1 MALDK
6 LVDSSQLNACCTAEA
21 NAIRAKTGSAAS
33 IAFDWA
39 NSKGFADAIAAIS
52 GGGSGYDFSWPTYV
66 TEVTIGANS
75 VANTQQASDYFT
87 SSGTRVLAIMEDAAT
102 ITNQVVAI
110 MFGPNRC
117 VRKTS
122 SGYGTSVNVASN
134 YTGYLVEGT
143 KYVLLAV

>member
-1 MALDK
+1 MANYLATDTD
-6 LVDSSQLNACCTAEA
+6 LTAVA
-21 NAIRAKTGSAAS
+21 NAIRTKGGTSAS
-33 IAFDWA
+33 LAFPSDFV
-39 NSKGFADAIAAIS
+39 SAINAIS
-52 GGGSGYDFSWPTYV
+52 GGGGYDFSWPTYV

-75 VANTQQASDYFT
+75 VATTQEASNYFT